1 MPVDAGKARRMMRH
15 KRIIVRLPRKTIP
28 AHAQDWTNEKSTL
41 HRAVT
46 RGIGFILVF
55 LLTITVIVAGMV
67 YKLHTSTHAN
77 MIAMPA
83 MHTGTRTTTGIRDTY
98 DGKALTMLIIGQDTR
113 EGEGNASIGGTDPND
128 TDNHQS
134 DTMMVLN
141 VNAARDHI
149 DLVSLPRDSMI
160 DQPECSFDGTN
171 AYVPARQQ
179 VMLNSVLPTAYNASN
194 HDMGF
199 AVGCLVTTVNSLT
212 GLDITDFV
220 LLDFAGMSNLI
231 DSIGGVDVCL
241 PSDMQDQYT
250 NLNLKQ
256 GLNHLDGLQA
266 TQYARMRHGTGT
278 DGSDLSRT
286 TRQQYIV
293 KRVIEQVQQ
302 TDMLTNPNSMY
313 RLATDALNMTSLSE
327 GLASINTLAGLA
339 WSLRGI
345 DTSSITSMTV
355 PTIPYPADPNRVQW
369 APEAQQLWESIR
381 TEDNPG
387 PVDTANTDTTAD
399 TDNTVNTDDH
409 DDTASN
415 VDNADN
421 ADTVNTVD
429 PHTGL
434 VTRGDG
440 SLFNPETGRT
450 VDPDTGEEYDP
461 ATGGAVSLNQRYIDW
476 TYCRIG

>member
-1 MPVDAGKARRMMRH
+1 MQH
-15 KRIIVRLPRKTIP
+15 KRTIVRLSRKTIP
-28 AHAQDWTNEKSTL
+28 AHARDWTNEKSSL
-41 HRAVT
+41 HHALT
-46 RGIGFILVF
+46 RGTGFIIVF
-55 LLTITVIVAGMV
+55 LLTIAAIIAGMV
-67 YKLHTSTHAN
+67 YNLHTSTHAN
-77 MIAMPA
+77 MITMPT
-83 MHTGTRTTTGIRDTY
+83 MRTSTHATTGIRDTY
-98 DGKALTMLIIGQDTR
+98 DGKPLTMLIIGQDTR
-113 EGEGNASIGGTDPND
+113 EGEDNASIGGNDPND
-128 TDNHQS
+128 TNNHQS
-134 DTMMVLN
+134 DTMMILN
-141 VNAARDHI
+141 VNTARDHI

-160 DQPECSFDGTN
+160 DQPECRFDGTD
-171 AYVPARQQ
+171 AYVPARRQ
-179 VMLNSVLPTAYNASN
+179 VMLNSVLPTAYSASN

-293 KRVIEQVQQ
+293 KRAIEQVQQ
-302 TDMLTNPNSMY
+302 NNLLTNPSRMY
-313 RLATDALNMTSLSE
+313 SLATDALNMTSLSE

-355 PTIPYPADPNRVQW
+355 PTVPYPADPNRVQW
-369 APEAQQLWESIR
+369 APEAEQLWETIR
-381 TEDNPG
+381 NEDAPE
-387 PVDTANTDTTAD
+387 PVTTDDTVNNADTGNNADNANTDTT
-399 TDNTVNTDDH
+399 
-409 DDTASN
+409 
-415 VDNADN
+415 VDNANN
-421 ADTVNTVD
+421 AD

-434 VTRGDG
+434 VTRDDG

-461 ATGGAVSLNQRYIDW
+461 TTGGAVSLNQRYIDW